1 MDQGWHHTATSLK
14 QYTGSGDVVPL
25 EDWLPS
31 VHEPL
36 VHSMVAHTSQFLG
49 NKCRQAAVQSL

>member
-31 VHEPL
+31 VHE
-36 VHSMVAHTSQFLG
+36 AFGSQYGGTYISVLG
-49 NKCRQAAVQSL
+49 K